1 MKWCVLPLA
10 PRNSLAEPLVLQG
23 LGKTVQV
30 MALIAYLWENKGNRG
45 PHLIIV
51 PNAVIV
57 NWRSEMRAWLPSVNA
72 VFYVGH
78 REAREK
84 LFVSDVAPLTFNVL
98 VTTYEFI
105 MKDRSK
111 LCKIKWRYL
120 IIDEAQR
127 MKDRESKLSR
137 DLDYFECQN
146 RLLLTGTPLQND
158 ISELWAL
165 LNLLLPHVFDSYS
178 AFQSW
183 FSTDGE
189 DKAADEWL
197 MKEKRVI
204 VISRLHQ
211 ILEPFM
217 LRRRIED
224 VESKLPPKVTHVVYA
239 PMPAFQGAAYEWVKA
254 TGTLRLD
261 PEYLVGAVARAGRR
275 AYAPLQNKAM
285 ELRKMVNHPCLSYPP
300 ERGGNFDGDLLVR
313 SCGKLWLLDRM
324 LVKLHAS
331 GHRVLLFS
339 TMTKLLDTLERY
351 LEWRRLEGG
360 YHMKHCRI
368 DGTTPLEDREKSIS
382 EFNAPGSD
390 LFIFLLSIR
399 AAGRGLNLQSADT
412 VVVYDPDPNP
422 KNEEQAVARAHRI
435 GQKREVRVFHFEAV
449 ADAVTE
455 DDVAAAEE
463 DDAED
468 EEGAGAA
475 EPGAAAGGDTTM
487 VDAQAPPRGPA
498 VDYTGGY
505 RRRQRRATVGS
516 VESLVRNTIQAQ
528 KIEMADEVINAGR
541 FDQRTTHQERRAT
554 LEELVRD
561 NSREGPAAHVVPRLH
576 DLNAMMART
585 PEELRL
591 FNAMDRDTN
600 IIWPT
605 WQTDPAELP
614 HWLSYAPREMVAAQ
628 AFVAKPKPG
637 RAGELAAAAAVAAD
651 LAAQGTELGRG
662 VRGAANR
669 EVQQAR
675 NMAVRLYEQGRLDLD
690 ELDDSDAVAAAAEA
704 ANQAD
709 ALLAPPEAPLPAPKA
724 FTFKLKLSALPA
736 PAVDAPA
743 ASPAVAAS
751 AQALAADDEVD
762 VVLAPEV
769 REDEEEGIEAPDPED
784 NRHDSASEGGAPEE
798 DDSTLRRPPFDEE
811 DSERA
816 SAGAALRDAT
826 DAEAE
831 GEDEE
836 EDEESPSTKRARL
849 ASEA

>member
-1 MKWCVLPLA
+1 
-10 PRNSLAEPLVLQG
+10 
-23 LGKTVQV
+23 
-30 MALIAYLWENKGNRG
+30 
-45 PHLIIV
+45 
-51 PNAVIV
+51 
-57 NWRSEMRAWLPSVNA
+57 
-72 VFYVGH
+72 
-78 REAREK
+78 
-84 LFVSDVAPLTFNVL
+84 
-98 VTTYEFI
+98 
-105 MKDRSK
+105 
-111 LCKIKWRYL
+111 
-120 IIDEAQR
+120 
-127 MKDRESKLSR
+127 
-137 DLDYFECQN
+137 
-146 RLLLTGTPLQND
+146 
-158 ISELWAL
+158 
-165 LNLLLPHVFDSYS
+165 
-178 AFQSW
+178 
-183 FSTDGE
+183 
-189 DKAADEWL
+189 
-197 MKEKRVI
+197 
-204 VISRLHQ
+204 
-211 ILEPFM
+211 
-217 LRRRIED
+217 
-224 VESKLPPKVTHVVYA
+224 
-239 PMPAFQGAAYEWVKA
+239 
-254 TGTLRLD
+254 
-261 PEYLVGAVARAGRR
+261 
-275 AYAPLQNKAM
+275 
-285 ELRKMVNHPCLSYPP
+285 
-300 ERGGNFDGDLLVR
+300 
-313 SCGKLWLLDRM
+313 
-324 LVKLHAS
+324 
-331 GHRVLLFS
+331 
-339 TMTKLLDTLERY
+339 
-351 LEWRRLEGG
+351 
-360 YHMKHCRI
+360 MKHCRI

-704 ANQAD
+704 ANQVD

-826 DAEAE
+826 DADAE
-831 GEDEE
+831 GEDEDE
-836 EDEESPSTKRARL
+836 DEDEESPSTKRARL